1 MAYKKKEK
9 ISLLLYYDYMEQ
21 FELLDDKQFRE
32 LIYAMIEFDKE
43 NKEPELDKITKM
55 AFVPIKRRLK
65 QDKKTWEEMCK
76 NNSENAK
83 KRWNKENATVCD
95 GMRKDTKNTDIDSDK
110 DKDIE
115 KDKDKDKERE
125 SNIYSQPH
133 APTFS
138 EILLFSE
145 ELGVDDESYCKKFF
159 NNYESTGWKIN
170 GNIIENWKSKF
181 EQWVEDDKE
190 KGKVRMKEK
199 EEDYFDEAGFKIEN
213 GRRIL

>member
-1 MAYKKKEK
+1 MPYKKKEK
-9 ISLLLYYDYMEQ
+9 KSLLLYYDYLEQ
-21 FELLDDKQFRE
+21 FELLDDKQFRK
-32 LIYAMIEFDKE
+32 LIYAMIEFDK
-43 NKEPELDKITKM
+43 NGKEEKLDKITKM
-55 AFVPIKRRLK
+55 AFVPIKRKLTE
-65 QDKKTWEEMCK
+65 DKKNWEETCK
-76 NNSENAK
+76 KNSENVK
-83 KRWNKENATVCD
+83 KRWAKEKDTTVYD
-95 GMRKDTKNTDIDSDK
+95 RMREDTKNTDIDSDK

-115 KDKDKDKERE
+115 KDKDKERE

-170 GNIIENWKSKF
+170 GNIIENWKTKF

-199 EEDYFDEAGFKIEN
+199 EEVDEAGFTHKD
-213 GRRIL
+213 GRRRF